1 MAGIGME
8 IETNKGSA
16 CIRNGGC
23 QEEVK
28 EKRTIKENMLMFGEG
43 VRRCL

>member
-1 MAGIGME
+1 MAGIGVE
-8 IETNKGSA
+8 VETNKGSA

-28 EKRTIKENMLMFGEG
+28 EKKNHQRKYVNVWG
-43 VRRCL
+43 RC